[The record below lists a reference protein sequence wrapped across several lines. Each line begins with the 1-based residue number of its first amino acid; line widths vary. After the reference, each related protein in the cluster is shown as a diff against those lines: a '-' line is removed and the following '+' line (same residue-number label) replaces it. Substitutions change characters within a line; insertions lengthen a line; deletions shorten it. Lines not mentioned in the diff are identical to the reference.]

1 MRYSKYNVVIIG
13 SGISG
18 LFLANKLSENKN
30 CSDGILL
37 ITKDELF
44 SGSSSLA
51 QGGIVSVIPEINKSD
66 SFESHIKDTLRAG
79 CGLNNIATV
88 EYVSKNSSLAIDEL
102 IRYGVVFDKT
112 DKNALDFTLEGAHS
126 HARILHSHGDSTGRV
141 IEKALCERLKS
152 ANNVELYDNT
162 MAVELLVDN
171 SKSCKG
177 LVAYNWK
184 NDYYEAIYAGS
195 IVLATGGIGQIY
207 RNTTNPLVSTGDGIS
222 LAYNAGADVCD
233 MEFVQF
239 HPTALYC
246 KDKLTMPLISESVR
260 GEGGK
265 LVDLDGEYFA
275 KNYHHQ
281 ADLAPRDVVARAIV
295 EQTKQTEAN
304 YVNLDISQI
313 GIEKFKQRFPT
324 ITQLCCE
331 NNIDINS
338 GLIPVAPAEH
348 YFMGGI
354 KVDLNSR
361 TSIKNLYAI
370 GECACSGLHGA
381 NRLAS
386 NSLLECVVFA
396 DNLSKY
402 ISNNFNTP
410 PKKNDGK
417 IKNTVEKY
425 LNQDS
430 VSNKQ
435 EDFVEVLF
443 GELKEIMSSD
453 VGIIRTAKSLK
464 DALTKIDI
472 LKLRLENVRVKSKVR
487 YEFENALC
495 VSRLIIRAALL
506 RENSVGAH
514 YRADFPHR
522 ALEVTNDTVINDNL
536 KVNYDKIF
544 IK

>member
-1 MRYSKYNVVIIG
+1 MRYSKYNVVIVG

-66 SFESHIKDTLRAG
+66 SVESHIKDTLKAG
-79 CGLNNIATV
+79 CGLNNINVV
-88 EYVSKNSSLAIDEL
+88 EFVSRQSSLAIDEL
-102 IRYGVVFDKT
+102 IRFGVKFDKNE
-112 DKNALDFTLEGAHS
+112 KNILDFTLEGAHS
-126 HARILHSHGDSTGRV
+126 RPRILHASGDSTGRI
-141 IEKALCERLKS
+141 IEEALCEKLKS

-162 MAVELLVDN
+162 MALELLVDN
-171 SKSCKG
+171 SNNCKG
-177 LVAYNWK
+177 LVVYNWK

-207 RNTTNPLVSTGDGIS
+207 KNTTNPLVSCGDGIS
-222 LAYNAGADVCD
+222 LAYKAGAKVCD

-246 KDKLTMPLISESVR
+246 KNKSTMPLVSESVR
-260 GEGGK
+260 GEGAK

-281 ADLAPRDVVARAIV
+281 ADLAPRDVVARAIM
-295 EQTKQTEAN
+295 EQMKSTNAN

-313 GIEKFKQRFPT
+313 GIEKFKNRFPT
-324 ITQLCCE
+324 ITKLLDE
-331 NNIDINS
+331 NNIDIDS
-338 GLIPVAPAEH
+338 GLIPVVPAEH

-354 KVDLNSR
+354 KTDINCK
-361 TSIKNLYAI
+361 TTINNLFAI

-396 DNLSKY
+396 NSLADY
-402 ISNNFNTP
+402 ISNNFNNP
-410 PKKNDGK
+410 PKRNEEK

-425 LNQDS
+425 LSQDS
-430 VSNKQ
+430 ITNKQ
-435 EDFVEVLF
+435 EDFLHILF
-443 GELKEIMSSD
+443 EELKTVMTEN
-453 VGIIRTAKSLK
+453 VGISRTKKSLEA
-464 DALTKIDI
+464 ALDKINTLELRAESVVAESRI
-472 LKLRLENVRVKSKVR
+472 KYELKS
-487 YEFENALC
+487 ALC
-495 VSRLIIRAALL
+495 VSKLIVKAALE
-506 RENSVGAH
+506 RKNSIGAH

-522 ALEVTNDTVINDNL
+522 ALENNIKEIDKL
-536 KVNYDKIF
+536 KVGYNEVSVK
-544 IK
+544 

>member
-1 MRYSKYNVVIIG
+1 MRYSKYNVVIVG

-66 SFESHIKDTLRAG
+66 SVESHIKDTLKAG
-79 CGLNNIATV
+79 CGLNNINIV
-88 EYVSKNSSLAIDEL
+88 EFVSRQSSLAIDEL
-102 IRYGVVFDKT
+102 IRFGVKFDKNE
-112 DKNALDFTLEGAHS
+112 KNILDFTLEGAHS
-126 HARILHSHGDSTGRV
+126 RPRILHASGDSTGRI
-141 IEKALCERLKS
+141 IEEALCEKLKS

-162 MAVELLVDN
+162 MALELLVDN
-171 SKSCKG
+171 SNNCKG
-177 LVAYNWK
+177 LVVYNWK

-207 RNTTNPLVSTGDGIS
+207 KNTTNPLVSCGDGIS
-222 LAYNAGADVCD
+222 LAYKAGAKVCD

-246 KDKLTMPLISESVR
+246 KNKSTMPLVSESVR
-260 GEGGK
+260 GEGAK

-281 ADLAPRDVVARAIV
+281 ADLAPRDVVARAII
-295 EQTKQTEAN
+295 EQMKSTNAN

-313 GIEKFKQRFPT
+313 GIEKFKNRFPT
-324 ITQLCCE
+324 ITKLLDE
-331 NNIDINS
+331 NNIDIDS
-338 GLIPVAPAEH
+338 GLIPVVPAEH

-354 KVDLNSR
+354 KTDINCK
-361 TSIKNLYAI
+361 TTINNLFAI

-396 DNLSKY
+396 NSLADY
-402 ISNNFNTP
+402 ISNNFNNP
-410 PKKNDGK
+410 PKRNDEK

-425 LNQDS
+425 LSQDS
-430 VSNKQ
+430 ITNKQ
-435 EDFVEVLF
+435 EDFLYILF
-443 GELKEIMSSD
+443 EELKTVMTEN
-453 VGIIRTAKSLK
+453 VGISRTKKSLEA
-464 DALTKIDI
+464 ALDKINTLELRAESVVAESRI
-472 LKLRLENVRVKSKVR
+472 KYELKS
-487 YEFENALC
+487 ALC
-495 VSRLIIRAALL
+495 VSKLIVKAALE
-506 RENSVGAH
+506 RKNSIGAH

-522 ALEVTNDTVINDNL
+522 ALENNIKEIDKL
-536 KVNYDKIF
+536 KVGYNEVSVK
-544 IK
+544 

>member
-1 MRYSKYNVVIIG
+1 MRYSKYNVVIVG

-66 SFESHIKDTLRAG
+66 SVESHIKDTLKAG
-79 CGLNNIATV
+79 CGLNNINIV
-88 EYVSKNSSLAIDEL
+88 EFVSRQSSLAIDEL
-102 IRYGVVFDKT
+102 IRFGVKFDKNE
-112 DKNALDFTLEGAHS
+112 KNILDFTLEGAHS
-126 HARILHSHGDSTGRV
+126 RPRILHASGDSTGRI
-141 IEKALCERLKS
+141 IEEALCEKLKS

-162 MAVELLVDN
+162 MALELLVDN
-171 SKSCKG
+171 SNNCKG
-177 LVAYNWK
+177 LVVYNWK

-207 RNTTNPLVSTGDGIS
+207 KNTTNPLVSCGDGIS
-222 LAYNAGADVCD
+222 LAYKAGAKVCD

-246 KDKLTMPLISESVR
+246 KNKSTMPLVSESVR
-260 GEGGK
+260 GEGAK

-281 ADLAPRDVVARAIV
+281 ADLAPRDVVARAIM
-295 EQTKQTEAN
+295 EQMKSTNAN
-304 YVNLDISQI
+304 YVNLDISQM
-313 GIEKFKQRFPT
+313 GIEKFKNRFPT
-324 ITQLCCE
+324 ITKLLDE
-331 NNIDINS
+331 NNIDIDS
-338 GLIPVAPAEH
+338 GLIPVVPAEH

-354 KVDLNSR
+354 KTDINCK
-361 TSIKNLYAI
+361 TTINNLFAI

-396 DNLSKY
+396 NSLADY
-402 ISNNFNTP
+402 ISNNFNNP
-410 PKKNDGK
+410 PKRNDEK

-425 LNQDS
+425 LSQDS
-430 VSNKQ
+430 ITNKQ
-435 EDFVEVLF
+435 EDFLYILF
-443 GELKEIMSSD
+443 EELKTVMTEN
-453 VGIIRTAKSLK
+453 VGISRTKKSLEA
-464 DALTKIDI
+464 ALDKINTLELRAESVVAESRI
-472 LKLRLENVRVKSKVR
+472 KYELKS
-487 YEFENALC
+487 ALC
-495 VSRLIIRAALL
+495 VSKLIVKAALE
-506 RENSVGAH
+506 RKNSIGAH

-522 ALEVTNDTVINDNL
+522 ALENNIKEIDKL
-536 KVNYDKIF
+536 KVGYNEVSVK
-544 IK
+544 

>member
-1 MRYSKYNVVIIG
+1 MRYSKYNVVIVG

-66 SFESHIKDTLRAG
+66 SVESHIKDTLKAG
-79 CGLNNIATV
+79 CGLNNINVV
-88 EYVSKNSSLAIDEL
+88 EFVSRQSSLAIDEL
-102 IRYGVVFDKT
+102 IRFGVKFDKNE
-112 DKNALDFTLEGAHS
+112 KNILDFTLEGAHS
-126 HARILHSHGDSTGRV
+126 RPRILHASGDSTGRI
-141 IEKALCERLKS
+141 IEEALCEKLKS

-162 MAVELLVDN
+162 MALELLVDN
-171 SKSCKG
+171 SNNCKG
-177 LVAYNWK
+177 LVVYNWK

-207 RNTTNPLVSTGDGIS
+207 KNTTNPLVSCGDGIS
-222 LAYNAGADVCD
+222 LAYKAGAKVCD

-246 KDKLTMPLISESVR
+246 KNKSTMPLVSESVR
-260 GEGGK
+260 GEGAK

-281 ADLAPRDVVARAIV
+281 ADLAPRDVVARAIM
-295 EQTKQTEAN
+295 EQMKSTNAN
-304 YVNLDISQI
+304 YVNLDISQM
-313 GIEKFKQRFPT
+313 GIEKFKNRFPT
-324 ITQLCCE
+324 ITKLLDE
-331 NNIDINS
+331 NNIDIDS
-338 GLIPVAPAEH
+338 GLIPVVPAEH

-354 KVDLNSR
+354 KTDINCK
-361 TSIKNLYAI
+361 TTINNLFAI

-396 DNLSKY
+396 NSLADY
-402 ISNNFNTP
+402 ISNNFNNP
-410 PKKNDGK
+410 PKRNDEK

-425 LNQDS
+425 LSQDS
-430 VSNKQ
+430 ITNKQ
-435 EDFVEVLF
+435 EDFLYILF
-443 GELKEIMSSD
+443 EELKTVMTEN
-453 VGIIRTAKSLK
+453 VGISRTKKSLEA
-464 DALTKIDI
+464 ALDKINTLELRAESVVAESRI
-472 LKLRLENVRVKSKVR
+472 KYELKS
-487 YEFENALC
+487 ALC
-495 VSRLIIRAALL
+495 VSKLIVKAALE
-506 RENSVGAH
+506 RKNSIGAH

-522 ALEVTNDTVINDNL
+522 ALENNIKEIDKL
-536 KVNYDKIF
+536 KVGYNEVSVK
-544 IK
+544 

>member
-1 MRYSKYNVVIIG
+1 MRYSKYNVVIVG

-66 SFESHIKDTLRAG
+66 SVESHIKDTLKAG
-79 CGLNNIATV
+79 CGLNNINIV
-88 EYVSKNSSLAIDEL
+88 EFVSRQSSLAIDEL
-102 IRYGVVFDKT
+102 IRFGVKFDKNE
-112 DKNALDFTLEGAHS
+112 KNILDFTLEGAHS
-126 HARILHSHGDSTGRV
+126 RPRILHASGDSTGRI
-141 IEKALCERLKS
+141 IEEALCEKLKS

-162 MAVELLVDN
+162 MALELLVDN
-171 SKSCKG
+171 SNNCKG
-177 LVAYNWK
+177 LVVYNWK

-207 RNTTNPLVSTGDGIS
+207 KNTTNPLVSCGDGIS
-222 LAYNAGADVCD
+222 LAHKAGAKVCD

-246 KDKLTMPLISESVR
+246 KNKSTMPLVSESVR
-260 GEGGK
+260 GEGAK

-281 ADLAPRDVVARAIV
+281 ADLAPRDVVARAII
-295 EQTKQTEAN
+295 EQMKSTNAN

-313 GIEKFKQRFPT
+313 GIEKFKNRFPT
-324 ITQLCCE
+324 ITKLLDE
-331 NNIDINS
+331 NNIDIDS
-338 GLIPVAPAEH
+338 GLIPVVPAEH

-354 KVDLNSR
+354 KTDINCK
-361 TSIKNLYAI
+361 TTINNLFAI

-396 DNLSKY
+396 NSLADY
-402 ISNNFNTP
+402 ISNNFNNP
-410 PKKNDGK
+410 PKRNDEK

-425 LNQDS
+425 LSQDS
-430 VSNKQ
+430 ITNKQ
-435 EDFVEVLF
+435 EDFLYILF
-443 GELKEIMSSD
+443 EELKTVMTEN
-453 VGIIRTAKSLK
+453 VGISRTKKSLEA
-464 DALTKIDI
+464 ALDKINTLELRAESVVAESRI
-472 LKLRLENVRVKSKVR
+472 KYELKS
-487 YEFENALC
+487 ALC
-495 VSRLIIRAALL
+495 VSKLIVKAALE
-506 RENSVGAH
+506 RKNSIGAH

-522 ALEVTNDTVINDNL
+522 ALENNIKEIDKL
-536 KVNYDKIF
+536 KVGYNEVSVK
-544 IK
+544 